1 MQDLVKLIQ
10 EQQGSAGIVYAHTRK
25 TCDWLAAKLGN
36 AGVDAAAYH
45 AGKDAGERSR
55 AQEQWME
62 GAYDCVVATVAF
74 GMVYDPSWPSTTPLA
89 MSSPFPA
96 FRNKYTY
103 FHDAP
108 TVDHLVLR
116 SLRGLRGCAG
126 SGQG

>member
-1 MQDLVKLIQ
+1 MKLIQ

-74 GMVYDPSWPSTTPLA
+74 GMVCNPSRPLPCLLQCPPHFQPSA
-89 MSSPFPA
+89 IYIYIFSWC
-96 FRNKYTY
+96 TY
-103 FHDAP
+103 
-108 TVDHLVLR
+108 R
-116 SLRGLRGCAG
+116 
-126 SGQG
+126 

>member
-74 GMVYDPSWPSTTPLA
+74 GMVYDPSWPLSCRFLCLLPVQN
-89 MSSPFPA
+89 FPHIISLMVY
-96 FRNKYTY
+96 RQMTICSW
-103 FHDAP
+103 
-108 TVDHLVLR
+108 
-116 SLRGLRGCAG
+116 SLRAIGRCAG

>member
-74 GMVYDPSWPSTTPLA
+74 GMVWPS
-89 MSSPFPA
+89 SWPFPA
-96 FRNKYTY
+96 SCCVIPISVLRSISCN
-103 FHDAP
+103 DAP
-108 TVDHLVLR
+108 TNDHLVLR
-116 SLRGLRGCAG
+116 SLRDIWRCAG